1 MERSTTGDRGTTTFV
16 RAARAAIEK
25 HVAESRTGAAE
36 WRPGAGIIWV
46 RWPRGEGTYFGIG
59 LRRHLD
65 WVTGE
70 ASLAREACDPE
81 TLPLWTGEGAGAP
94 SPNGYR
100 IRLGVL
106 LHDED
111 RWWPAG
117 VSARELNERLEWL
130 VLQLRVKAE
139 SHFARHPLTP

>member
-1 MERSTTGDRGTTTFV
+1 MQRPTTGERATTSFAV
-16 RAARAAIEK
+16 IARAAIEK
-25 HVAESRTGAAE
+25 HVPESRTGSAV
-36 WRPGAGIIWV
+36 WRVSPGMVWV
-46 RWPRGEGTYFGIG
+46 RWPRGDGSWFALG

-70 ASLAREACDPE
+70 AALSREDADPE
-81 TLPLWTGEGAGAP
+81 TLPLWTDPEGSR
-94 SPNGYR
+94 SPAGYR

-117 VSARELNERLEWL
+117 TTARALSERLHEMA
-130 VLQLRVKAE
+130 LQLRVKAE
-139 SHFARHPLTP
+139 PHFARNPVPRT

>member
-1 MERSTTGDRGTTTFV
+1 MERSTTGERAVTTFV

-25 HVAESRTGAAE
+25 HVAEARTGAAE

-46 RWPRGEGTYFGIG
+46 RWPRPDGTWFGLA

-70 ASLAREACDPE
+70 ASLAREAGDPE
-81 TLPLWTGEGAGAP
+81 ALPLWTGEGTAA
-94 SPNGYR
+94 PNGYR

-111 RWWPAG
+111 RWWPG
-117 VSARELNERLEWL
+117 SA
-130 VLQLRVKAE
+130 
-139 SHFARHPLTP
+139 ARSIT

>member
-1 MERSTTGDRGTTTFV
+1 MSQPDTREQRATGFV
-16 RAARAAIEK
+16 QAARAAIEK
-25 HVAESRTGAAE
+25 HVPESRTAAAE
-36 WRPGAGIIWV
+36 WHPGPGILWV
-46 RWPRGEGTYFGIG
+46 RWPREDGTRFGLA

-70 ASLAREACDPE
+70 AMLSRGTGDPERLPLATGESPPSLA
-81 TLPLWTGEGAGAP
+81 
-94 SPNGYR
+94 GYR
-100 IRLGVL
+100 VRLGVL

-117 VSARELNERLEWL
+117 VTAGELAERLEWL

-139 SHFARHPLTP
+139 GYFARHPLRA